1 VVGNWAFGNTSRF
14 SPDLRAPGTVNM
26 DFSLFKHFKLREK
39 LDTQI
44 RAEAFNFFNHPT
56 WASPGLAVNSPG
68 TFGVITSANG
78 NRTIQ
83 VAMKIFF

>member
-1 VVGNWAFGNTSRF
+1 VVGDSSNENTSRF

-44 RAEAFNFFNHPT
+44 RAEAFNFFNQPT

-68 TFGVITSANG
+68 SFGVITSANG
-78 NRTIQ
+78 SRTIQ
-83 VAMKIFF
+83 VTMKIFF

>member
-1 VVGNWAFGNTSRF
+1 
-14 SPDLRAPGTVNM
+14 M

-56 WASPGLAVNSPG
+56 WSAPGLAVNSPG

-78 NRTIQ
+78 NRTVQ
-83 VAMKIFF
+83 VEMKIFF